1 MDEDDM
7 SFYEKNFDKIF
18 AMIKEDYNTSKGLT
32 LDEVA
37 ELVSSHYEIFEFM
50 GKKVKQYPTYYFG
63 CYMFGLVD
71 LKYGKDTLYEAID
84 NPSLFVKLYNEVAEE
99 KYRFK

>member
-1 MDEDDM
+1 
-7 SFYEKNFDKIF
+7 
-18 AMIKEDYNTSKGLT
+18 
-32 LDEVA
+32 
-37 ELVSSHYEIFEFM
+37 M

-71 LKYGKDTLYEAID
+71 LKYGKDKLYEAID

>member
-37 ELVSSHYEIFEFM
+37 ELVSSHYETFEFM

-71 LKYGKDTLYEAID
+71 LKYGKDKLYEAID

-99 KYRFK
+99 RYRFK

>member
-1 MDEDDM
+1 M

-18 AMIKEDYNTSKGLT
+18 VMIKEDYNTSKGLT

-37 ELVSSHYEIFEFM
+37 ELVSSHYEKSELM
-50 GKKVKQYPTYYFG
+50 WKKVKQYPTYYFG

-71 LKYGKDTLYEAID
+71 LKYGKDKLYEAID

-99 KYRFK
+99 RYRFK